1 MGQVRP
7 TPSMGPVYLPTF
19 TITINYKSRYIY
31 RIPYMDGMGG
41 EVGEVGDIF
50 KDYNGSSSFLFF
62 GVKLG

>member
-1 MGQVRP
+1 MGL
-7 TPSMGPVYLPTF
+7 VYLPTF
-19 TITINYKSRYIY
+19 TIKINKPKVGTYTS
-31 RIPYMDGMGG
+31 PMDGMGG